1 MDHVVIATVAALV
14 VVVVAALG
22 GKRLPVVVPST
33 EAEVG
38 VLAACRPKTLLS
50 AAADRSQA

>member
-38 VLAACRPKTLLS
+38 VLAAC
-50 AAADRSQA
+50 